1 MRINPSTAR
10 TLRAARNAAVGL
22 TAAVLLVG
30 EAAERYD
37 NAKRVTY
44 VKQNLQKQLRAD
56 SVMQQT
62 QENNATAATSTAW
75 LAKEQPKFPYLLGIS
90 PGDNPAKV
98 ANAVLDGSHVI
109 GSFGESSTTTFEALA
124 APSTLPKTL
133 LSRISSHWKALKA
146 SVHADLPAEFDPRT
160 SVLRASLD
168 EVVAALKEL
177 QSDSSD
183 ASDGSTDDLSPEQQ
197 NSSVVFFLRDFDE
210 FSDSDAETWMNWIHA
225 VTSTGLAHVVLP
237 TMAGI
242 TPSRLDKLQAR
253 YNGNKSS
260 NGKGD
265 FVAILLRVA
274 KGVVDTSSAD
284 EKLRELDADYGLG
297 LRFNGC
303 SEDDLEQGR
312 TEQQDGVYAT
322 NQNSNLVVQDEE
334 TRVILDAAG
343 NWWSDLK
350 AICARLKQHDLA
362 AITDSAD
369 RAVLIRQVCEEYHQD
384 TMASILWQLRLDG
397 SLNLLE
403 IITSQT
409 GSGNE
414 NSTSSHH
421 ERTQE
426 NLALRALESWKCL
439 EVVTGMAAAQQGLTS
454 PQQFLMK
461 ENDKPVHCVHPVEA
475 LLPFQQR
482 PEGEAKFLQ
491 LLDESIL
498 CLRPKSDVEIGV
510 VPCTATSLIA
520 PCWIETRPSIVRA
533 FEKIWLR
540 EEIALY
546 AQEIDERRAFLNEQ
560 RMDFVL
566 MQFKLT
572 PAERATRKAELSL
585 LELEIQSKDVYL
597 ERLRSML
604 AA

>member
-1 MRINPSTAR
+1 MAAK
-10 TLRAARNAAVGL
+10 LRAARTVVVGL

-30 EAAERYD
+30 EAAERYND
-37 NAKRVTY
+37 ANRVAY
-44 VKQNLQKQLRAD
+44 VAQNLRRRLQTDPAVQQK
-56 SVMQQT
+56 T
-62 QENNATAATSTAW
+62 QEDNATSTAW

-98 ANAVLDGSHVI
+98 VNAGERNS
-109 GSFGESSTTTFEALA
+109 SFGESLATTFEALT
-124 APSTLPKTL
+124 APSLLPEAL
-133 LSRISSHWKALKA
+133 LSRIGSRWKALKA
-146 SVHADLPAEFDPRT
+146 SLHADLPAEFDPRS
-160 SVLRASLD
+160 SVLRVTLD
-168 EVVAALKEL
+168 EVLAALKEL
-177 QSDSSD
+177 QSGSSD
-183 ASDGSTDDLSPEQQ
+183 ASDVSAEDPSPRQQ
-197 NSSVVFFLRDFDE
+197 QKNSFVVFFLRDFDE

-225 VTSTGLAHVVLP
+225 VTSAGLAHVVLP
-237 TMAGI
+237 TTAGI
-242 TPSRLDKLQAR
+242 TPSKLDTLQAR
-253 YNGNKSS
+253 HNGNKNS
-260 NGKGD
+260 NDKGD

-274 KGVVDTSSAD
+274 KGAVDTSSAD
-284 EKLRELDADYGLG
+284 EKLRELGADYGLG
-297 LRFNGC
+297 LHFND
-303 SEDDLEQGR
+303 SSDDDLQQGD
-312 TEQQDGVYAT
+312 TDQQGEAYAT
-322 NQNSNLVVQDEE
+322 NQNSNMNAENEE

-343 NWWSDLK
+343 NWWSDLV
-350 AICARLKQHDLA
+350 AICVRLQQHGLA
-362 AITDSAD
+362 AIAD
-369 RAVLIRQVCEEYHQD
+369 PVDRVAVVRQVCEEYHQD
-384 TMASILWQLRLDG
+384 TMTSILGQLHLDG

-403 IITSQT
+403 IITSQAD
-409 GSGNE
+409 SGTA

-461 ENDKPVHCVHPVEA
+461 ETDKPIHCVHPVEA

-482 PEGEAKFLQ
+482 SEGEAKFLQ

-498 CLRPKSDVEIGV
+498 YLRPKSDVEIGV

-533 FEKIWLR
+533 FKKIWLR

-597 ERLRSML
+597 ARLRSML